1 GGPPPWWSQFPRA
14 PALRRARRRAPR
26 RRATDV
32 APAPA
37 VCLAPE
43 RLAGEMVGVTGFEP
57 AAPASRTQCSTRLS
71 YTPCKADQRVRARL
85 TQALRQEKLAA
96 SGCNGVLRRDVSAP
110 LAGSEFPPYRRGRRL
125 ARRLPLAG
133 CERRRRGAKG
143 GGDAADHESGGGG
156 APLRA
161 HAGRDGARRRR
172 RRGRAARLPGLLLSR
187 RAARGW
193 SRRSRA
199 IQRWRSRRRARQR
212 PQVQEEGPKAGWRG
226 GCEREGGVSERQ
238 ARPPAHG

>member
-1 GGPPPWWSQFPRA
+1 DSAGDRRGGAAAAGLRRGRSRRPRRRAPSPPTATSPVLDPPTRVLRRSARRSAAPGPAPRPRAARAPGGRPRHPPRSRAAAAPRARSPLGGGQAARRRRSAAPRSALGGGGPPPWWSQSPRA

-71 YTPCKADQRVRARL
+71 YTPCKAGQRVRARL

-96 SGCNGVLRRDVSAP
+96 DGCDVALRRDASSPATS
-110 LAGSEFPPYRRGRRL
+110 GEFP
-125 ARRLPLAG
+125 
-133 CERRRRGAKG
+133 
-143 GGDAADHESGGGG
+143 
-156 APLRA
+156 
-161 HAGRDGARRRR
+161 
-172 RRGRAARLPGLLLSR
+172 
-187 RAARGW
+187 
-193 SRRSRA
+193 
-199 IQRWRSRRRARQR
+199 SRRRARR
-212 PQVQEEGPKAGWRG
+212 RSEERRVG
-226 GCEREGGVSERQ
+226 
-238 ARPPAHG
+238 